1 MKEHGS
7 LNPIRIVTDSTCDLP
22 PEIIDKYQITVVPI
36 YVNLGEKSYQDG
48 IDLDRKEFY
57 ASLEKMRTMPST
69 ASPSIESFTNAF
81 TRLLNKG
88 AEAVL
93 SIHLS
98 SAIGGVFDVAS
109 LAANSIKH
117 GIIHTFDAGQISLGT
132 GFIVATA
139 AKMAQAGKSLQ
150 EIITRLQ
157 DVAERTYTFA
167 IVDNLKFL
175 QHSGRISQFKTMLG
189 SLLKVKPVLRFH
201 KGIVSIK
208 IMRTTRNAVEN
219 LLSTIKA
226 IGQLETLSV
235 LHINAPEKAEQLR
248 TALLDEFPGL
258 SLTNPVDVNPAVG
271 SHIGP
276 GAVGIAAIFTS
287 AQK

>member
-1 MKEHGS
+1 M
-7 LNPIRIVTDSTCDLP
+7 PIRIVTDSTCDLP
-22 PEIIDKYQITVVPI
+22 PEIIKQFQITVVPI

-57 ASLEKMRTMPST
+57 TSLEKMRAMPST
-69 ASPSIESFTNAF
+69 ASPSIESFTDAF

-88 AEAVL
+88 AEAIL

-109 LAANSIKH
+109 LAANSIKQ
-117 GIIHTFDAGQISLGT
+117 GIIRTFDAGQISLGT

-157 DVAERTYTFA
+157 DVAERTYTYA

-208 IMRTTRNAVEN
+208 IMRTTRNAVEH
-219 LLSTIKA
+219 LISTIKA
-226 IGQLETLSV
+226 MGQLESLSV
-235 LHINAPEKAEQLR
+235 LHINSPEKAELLK
-248 TALLDEFPGL
+248 TAILDEFPGL

-276 GAVGIAAIFTS
+276 GAVGVAAVFMS
-287 AQK
+287 LQK

>member
-1 MKEHGS
+1 MT
-7 LNPIRIVTDSTCDLP
+7 IRIVTDSTCDLP
-22 PEIIDKYQITVVPI
+22 PEIIDQFQITVVPI
-36 YVNLGEKSYQDG
+36 YVNLGDKSYQDG

-57 ASLEKMRTMPST
+57 SSLEDLRIMPST
-69 ASPSIESFTNAF
+69 SSPSIESFSDTF
-81 TRLLNKG
+81 TRLLSKG
-88 AEAVL
+88 AEAIL

-98 SAIGGVFDVAS
+98 AKIGGVFNVAS
-109 LAANSIKH
+109 LAANSIKQ

-150 EIITRLQ
+150 EILSKLQ
-157 DVAERTYTFA
+157 DLAERTYTFA

-219 LLSTIKA
+219 LLTTIKTM
-226 IGQLETLSV
+226 GQLENISI
-235 LHINAPEKAEQLR
+235 LHINAPEKAEQLK
-248 TALLDEFPGL
+248 TALLNEFPEL

-276 GAVGIAAIFTS
+276 GAVGIAAIFAS
-287 AQK
+287 APK

>member
-1 MKEHGS
+1 MT
-7 LNPIRIVTDSTCDLP
+7 IRIVTDSTCDLP
-22 PEIIDKYQITVVPI
+22 PEIIDQFQITVVPI
-36 YVNLGEKSYQDG
+36 YVNLGDKSYQDG
-48 IDLDRKEFY
+48 IDLDRNEFY
-57 ASLEKMRTMPST
+57 ASLENLRIMPST
-69 ASPSIESFTNAF
+69 SSPSIESFSDAF

-88 AEAVL
+88 AEAIL

-98 SAIGGVFDVAS
+98 AKIGGVFNVAS
-109 LAANSIKH
+109 LAANSIKK

-150 EIITRLQ
+150 EITTRLQ
-157 DVAERTYTFA
+157 DLAERTYTFA

-201 KGIVSIK
+201 KGIVSVK
-208 IMRTTRNAVEN
+208 VLRTTRNAVEN
-219 LLSTIKA
+219 LLTTIKA
-226 IGQLETLSV
+226 MGQLENISI
-235 LHINAPEKAEQLR
+235 LHINAPEKAEQLK
-248 TALLDEFPGL
+248 TALLNEFPGL

-276 GAVGIAAIFTS
+276 GAVGIAAIFAS
-287 AQK
+287 APK